1 MRSNQG
7 LGAALAVVVVY
18 RRAWRDV
25 RAWAVLEDVLQAK
38 EGPVEGALPGLGQLL
53 IYDNSPVPIGQP
65 EARLV
70 NSHYVHDPSNGGT
83 RAAYLRALQLALDS
97 RLPWLIL
104 LDQDTKLSP
113 EYLAE
118 LDRRL
123 AQAWDPKLGLLFPRI
138 VGGDGALSPA
148 CISRWGTVVPIAPR
162 QQHLSTERHCELTA
176 VASGAAIRT
185 DALVAVGDI
194 PSQLW
199 LDYLDHWLFREVQR
213 RGYRA
218 ERLSATLEH
227 DLSIRSSSLPGD
239 ERQRNILRAERYFT
253 GTLGAGARLAYPF
266 RLLRRALRVLPR
278 DASAARVIL
287 RHALQGWPGK

>member
-25 RAWAVLEDVLQAK
+25 RASAVLEDVLRATG
-38 EGPVEGALPGLGQLL
+38 ESGGGALPRLGQLL
-53 IYDNSPVPIGQP
+53 IYDNSPVPTGQP

-70 NSHYVHDPSNGGT
+70 NCHYVHDPSNGGT

-148 CISRWGTVVPIAPR
+148 CISRWGTVVPIEVGPPLAVDGPVAM
-162 QQHLSTERHCELTA
+162 TA
-176 VASGAAIRT
+176 VASGTAIRT
-185 DALVAVGDI
+185 DALAVVGDI
-194 PSQLW
+194 PPELW

-227 DLSIRSSSLPGD
+227 DLSIRSSSLPGK